1 MVACLGRRAAMQ
13 PEKNRRPPIGVG
25 VFWLKEVFL
34 CLLGDSLR
42 LQLEGKVLDCAADA
56 AEIPRDL
63 ATILQAARER
73 CGYLFV

>member
-1 MVACLGRRAAMQ
+1 M
-13 PEKNRRPPIGVG
+13 
-25 VFWLKEVFL
+25 
-34 CLLGDSLR
+34 LGDSLR